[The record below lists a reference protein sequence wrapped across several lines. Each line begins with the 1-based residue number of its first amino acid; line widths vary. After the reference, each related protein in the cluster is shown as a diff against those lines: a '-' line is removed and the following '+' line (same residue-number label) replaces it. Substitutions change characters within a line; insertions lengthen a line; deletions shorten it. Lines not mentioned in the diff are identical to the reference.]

1 MLYGLVRGVGRNEPR
16 GHRELFDNTGED
28 QRGDAQKRFL
38 AHRSREYK
46 VQSESNRSNDCKSF
60 RIESINTLRAAISRR
75 QTNERAVAPSGRPV
89 GVISD
94 SQKGRKE
101 GRTEDALASGG
112 EEGRGKPR
120 KRAGIGKHE
129 MIRVCPNG
137 ATRREG
143 VPTP

>member
-1 MLYGLVRGVGRNEPR
+1 MTILEKINEVMR
-16 GHRELFDNTGED
+16 
-28 QRGDAQKRFL
+28 
-38 AHRSREYK
+38 RSEFERIEAESTKYR

-75 QTNERAVAPSGRPV
+75 QTNERAVAPSGRPGV
-89 GVISD
+89 VISD